1 MTEQKEKLEFGG
13 VPGNLAMIIGLPIFT
28 AYLFFAVRFNDGA
41 VLPGPNADWEGFRQ
55 AMMPT
60 GRAATIYG
68 TWFVFQAL
76 LQKYAPGREVL
87 GADLPDGSRLPY
99 RMNGLFSLLVTFI
112 GVAVLHWSGVF
123 SIGEL
128 YEQFGALIS
137 VMTIFVFIFSI
148 YLYWYGKQHGQA
160 RHLSGKFIHDFWM
173 GTGHN
178 PRVPP
183 GREGL
188 DLKIFC
194 EARPGLILWVLIN
207 TSFAYVQ
214 YEKYGFVSTSM
225 ILVWLFQMFYIV
237 DYFWNEEAILTT
249 MDIKHE
255 NFGYMLAFGDL
266 VWVPM
271 TYSLQAHYLIDRV
284 HWLPWWGAV
293 LIIVINMLGL
303 YIFRAVNLQKHKF
316 RGDPE
321 HAKIWGKKAE
331 YLQTEQGGK
340 LLLSGFWGWSRHF
353 NYVGDILMA
362 LSWSLPCLFGS
373 ALPYFYPIYFAILL
387 IHRERR
393 DHNFCSKKYGADW
406 NRYCERVRYRI
417 IPGIY

>member
-1 MTEQKEKLEFGG
+1 MSEQKQKLEFGG
-13 VPGNLAMIIGLPIFT
+13 VPGNFAMIIGLPVFT

-41 VLPGPNADWEGFRQ
+41 VLPGPNADWEGFQQ

-60 GRAATIYG
+60 GRAAVIYG
-68 TWFVFQAL
+68 FWFVLQAL
-76 LQKYAPGREVL
+76 LQHYAPGRQVL
-87 GADLPDGSRLPY
+87 GAPLPDGGRLPY
-99 RMNGLFSLLVTFI
+99 RMNGLFSLATSFI
-112 GVAVLHWSGVF
+112 VVGLLHWSGVF
-123 SIGEL
+123 SIREL
-128 YEQFGALIS
+128 HDQFGALIS
-137 VMTIFVFIFSI
+137 VMTIFSFVFSAF
-148 YLYWYGKQHGQA
+148 LYWYGKQHGQA

-183 GREGL
+183 GHDGL

-194 EARPGLILWVLIN
+194 EARPGLIFWVLIN

-214 YEKYGFVSTSM
+214 HEQYGFVSTSM
-225 ILVWLFQMFYIV
+225 ILVWIFQMFYII

-284 HWLPWWGAV
+284 HSLPWWGAV
-293 LIIVINMLGL
+293 LIVITNMLGL

-321 HAKIWGKKAE
+321 NAKIWGKKAE
-331 YLQTEQGGK
+331 YMQTAQGGK

-393 DHNFCSKKYGADW
+393 DHNFCSKKYGDDW
-406 NRYCERVRYRI
+406 TRYCEKVPHRI
-417 IPGIY
+417 IPGLY

>member
-1 MTEQKEKLEFGG
+1 MSEQKQKLEFGG
-13 VPGNLAMIIGLPIFT
+13 VPGNFAMIIGLPLFT

-41 VLPGPNADWEGFRQ
+41 VLPGADANWEGFKD

-60 GRAATIYG
+60 GRAAVIYG
-68 TWFVFQAL
+68 VWFAFQAL
-76 LQKYAPGREVL
+76 LQRYAPGREVL
-87 GADLPDGSRLPY
+87 GAELPDGGRLPY
-99 RMNGLFSLLVTFI
+99 RMNGLVSLLVTFI
-112 GVAVLHWSGVF
+112 AVAVLHWSGVF
-123 SIGEL
+123 SIREL
-128 YEQFGALIS
+128 YDQFGALIS
-137 VMTIFVFIFSI
+137 VMTIFSFAFSAF
-148 YLYWYGKQHGQA
+148 LYWYGKQHGQA

-183 GREGL
+183 GRDGL

-194 EARPGLILWVLIN
+194 EARPGLIFWVLIN

-214 YEKYGFVSTSM
+214 YEEYGFVSTSM
-225 ILVWLFQMFYIV
+225 ILVWIFQMFYII

-255 NFGYMLAFGDL
+255 NFGYMLVFGDL

-284 HWLPWWGAV
+284 HSLPWWGAV
-293 LIIVINMLGL
+293 LIVLTNMLGL

-321 HAKIWGKKAE
+321 GARIWGKKAE
-331 YLQTEQGGK
+331 YMQTEQGGK

-373 ALPYFYPIYFAILL
+373 ALPYLL

-406 NRYCERVRYRI
+406 TRYCDRVPYRI

>member
-1 MTEQKEKLEFGG
+1 MSEQKQKLEFGG
-13 VPGNLAMIIGLPIFT
+13 VFGNLAMIIVLPIFT

-41 VLPGPNADWEGFRQ
+41 VLPGPGADWEGFKR

-60 GRAATIYG
+60 WRAATIYG
-68 TWFVFQAL
+68 SWFTLQAL
-76 LQKYAPGREVL
+76 LQRYAPGREVL
-87 GADLPDGSRLPY
+87 GTELPDGRRLPY
-99 RMNGLFSLLVTFI
+99 RMNGLFSLVVTFI
-112 GVAVLHWSGVF
+112 AVAILHWSGIL
-123 SIGEL
+123 SIRTLHDE
-128 YEQFGALIS
+128 FGALIS
-137 VMTIFVFIFSI
+137 VMTIFVFLFSI
-148 YLYWYGKQHGQA
+148 FLYWYGKQHGQA
-160 RHLSGKFIHDFWM
+160 RHLSGKLIHDFWM

-183 GREGL
+183 NRDGL

-207 TSFAYVQ
+207 TSFAFVQ
-214 YEKYGFVSTSM
+214 YERYGFVSTSM
-225 ILVWLFQMFYIV
+225 ILVCVFQMLYII

-255 NFGYMLAFGDL
+255 NFGFMLAFGDL
-266 VWVPM
+266 LWVPM

-284 HWLPWWGAV
+284 HSLSWWGAA
-293 LIIVINMLGL
+293 LIVGVNMLGL

-316 RGDPE
+316 RRDPE
-321 HAKIWGKKAE
+321 HARIWGKKAE
-331 YLQTEQGGK
+331 YLQTQQGGK

-362 LSWSLPCLFGS
+362 LSWSLPCLFDS
-373 ALPYFYPIYFAILL
+373 ILPYFYPIYFASLL

-393 DHNFCSKKYGADW
+393 DHKLCSKKYGADW
-406 NRYCERVRYRI
+406 DRYCQRVRWRI

>member
-1 MTEQKEKLEFGG
+1 MTKQKQKLEFGG
-13 VPGNLAMIIGLPIFT
+13 VPGNLAMIVGLPLFT

-41 VLPGPNADWEGFRQ
+41 VLPGPEADWEGFKA

-60 GRAATIYG
+60 GRATVIYG
-68 TWFVFQAL
+68 VWFALQAL
-76 LQKYAPGREVL
+76 LQKYGPGREVL
-87 GADLPDGSRLPY
+87 GAELPDGGRLPY
-99 RMNGLFSLLVTFI
+99 RMNGLFSLLTTFVA
-112 GVAVLHWSGVF
+112 VAVLHWSGVF
-123 SIGEL
+123 SIREL
-128 YEQFGALIS
+128 HDEFGALIS
-137 VMTIFVFIFSI
+137 VMTIFSFAFSI
-148 YLYWYGKQHGQA
+148 FLYWYGKQHGQA
-160 RHLSGKFIHDFWM
+160 RHLSGNFIHDFWM

-178 PRVPP
+178 PRIPP
-183 GREGL
+183 GPGGL

-194 EARPGLILWVLIN
+194 EARPGLIFWVLLN

-214 YEKYGFVSTSM
+214 YEEYGFVSTSM
-225 ILVWLFQMFYIV
+225 ILVGIFQMFYII

-284 HWLPWWGAV
+284 HSLPWWGAV
-293 LIIVINMLGL
+293 LIVLANMLGL

-321 HAKIWGKKAE
+321 HARIWGKKAE
-331 YLQTEQGGK
+331 YMETAQGGK

-406 NRYCERVRYRI
+406 TRYCEKVPYRI